1 MAQRN
6 PSRRAYLVAAET
18 YEVLGDARTA
28 SAWRRRAQT
37 HRELMMILGI
47 ETSCDETSVA
57 LLERDGSVRVNL
69 IASQIERHQPFGGVV
84 PEIASREH
92 LQHLFPLVE
101 RALGDA
107 KRGVERRRVDRRHR
121 RTGTHRR
128 AARRRRR
135 RAGSRVRT
143 RHPARAG
150 QSSRRAHLLAVPAE
164 AKGAATAAAGAV
176 SVARHL
182 RRPFVDLRRARR
194 ATCAQ
199 INRTRDDAIG
209 ETFDKVAKFIGLPYP
224 GGPQIEKHARA
235 GTADPKRFPFP
246 VPQFKEESLDFSY
259 SRDQG
264 RRDPPRARA
273 RRSASDGDPQ
283 PLADFC
289 ATFQDALI
297 AQLFDRL
304 ETVWS
309 RLEAPKPTEVAIAGG
324 VAANG
329 VLRER
334 IAGVGRAKR
343 GVIVRLPE
351 KRYCTDNAAMI
362 AFAGLQKGTPPIRA
376 VSPPGHESLESRP
389 VRRNLS
395 RRVVRPHMRRTNDE
409 RHETESPTSS

>member
-1 MAQRN
+1 
-6 PSRRAYLVAAET
+6 
-18 YEVLGDARTA
+18 
-28 SAWRRRAQT
+28 
-37 HRELMMILGI
+37 MILGI

-57 LLERDGSVRVNL
+57 LLDRDGSVRVNL

-107 KRGVERRRVDRRHR
+107 GAEWGAIDSIAVTAGPGLIGALLVGV
-121 RTGTHRR
+121 
-128 AARRRRR
+128 
-135 RAGSRVRT
+135 AGAQGLAYGLGIPLV
-143 RHPARAG
+143 PVN
-150 QSSRRAHLLAVPAE
+150 HLEGHIYSPYLQRE
-164 AKGAATAAAGAV
+164 GAATPLPPRFLSLVISGGHSALYDVRGAEV
-176 SVARHL
+176 R
-182 RRPFVDLRRARR
+182 
-194 ATCAQ
+194 Q

-224 GGPQIEKHARA
+224 GGPQIEKHARQ

-246 VPQFKEESLDFSY
+246 VPQFKDESLDFSY
-259 SRDQG
+259 SGIKAGAIRLAREHG
-264 RRDPPRARA
+264 IRA
-273 RRSASDGDPQ
+273 DGDAAA
-283 PLADFC
+283 LADFC
-289 ATFQDALI
+289 ATFQDALF

-309 RLEAPKPTEVAIAGG
+309 RMEDPRPTEVAMAGG

-334 IAGVGRAKR
+334 IQAWGERN

-362 AFAGLQKGTPPIRA
+362 AFAGLRKGSSTDP
-376 VSPPGHESLESRP
+376 
-389 VRRNLS
+389 
-395 RRVVRPHMRRTNDE
+395 RRVVARSRIG
-409 RHETESPTSS
+409 